1 MREKVG
7 LKCQWGEREAERS
20 GIQTAFC
27 GGCGKGVRGMDHCLK
42 QRMKGIMLMIK
53 CKDLDELSEVH

>member
-27 GGCGKGVRGMDHCLK
+27 GGCGKGVRGMDPLFK
-42 QRMKGIMLMIK
+42 TAYERNNAN
-53 CKDLDELSEVH
+53 D